1 VGRTAF
7 YRLRQ
12 SVQRELGDAFDLGR
26 YHEAVLDFGSP
37 PVKYMPELV
46 RERLKQPR

>member
-1 VGRTAF
+1 M
-7 YRLRQ
+7 
-12 SVQRELGDAFDLGR
+12 GDSFNLGR

-46 RERLKQPR
+46 RERLKKPR